1 MALLFHRNTKT
12 VKEIYDDF
20 SNGRLIVDP
29 SYQRRKV
36 WMEQDK
42 VRLVETIL
50 MDLII
55 PEVFFWPAA
64 LDAETGETVTH
75 IVDGQQRLTSIVE
88 FLSGESQDSGESQ
101 EFRRLTS
108 KYLLD
113 DKIMKSCGNLSFEEL
128 SSDFKKKLW
137 SYNISVV
144 NIDQSFTKQDITQM
158 FYRLNLTN
166 YSLNPQEKRNSK
178 ESQFGETSEALS
190 TMDFWKKCR
199 VFSSADARRMKD
211 IEYCCSVY
219 ILAIEGIVDQT
230 SGKKI
235 NDYYDDYADSFDE
248 DKVLTKKIESAM
260 DIITQLCDK
269 TTLSFI
275 SKKAQMYTLFS
286 FALKL
291 IDTGMSFT
299 PEIFERFKL
308 FVTAYNL
315 FRNEYS
321 IDFSS
326 DELRD
331 INEGIKKYK
340 LASSEGINKIGNRV
354 IRFQILYDLCV
365 QYPPNVKEY
374 FEELAGLYQAQKD
387 SRVKYEPLDLE
398 DLIDTQEVDQ
408 V

>member
-42 VRLVETIL
+42 VRLIETIL

-55 PEVFFWPAA
+55 PEVFFWPAT
-64 LDAETGETVTH
+64 LDADTGETVTH
-75 IVDGQQRLTSIVE
+75 IVDGQQRLTTIVE
-88 FLSGESQDSGESQ
+88 FLSGESQ

-108 KYLLD
+108 KHLLD
-113 DKIMKSCGNLSFEEL
+113 GKIIEKCGNLSFEEL

-178 ESQFGETSEALS
+178 ESRFGEMAEALS
-190 TMDFWKKCR
+190 TMDFWKNCK

-235 NDYYDDYADSFDE
+235 NDYYDDYADSFDD
-248 DKVLTKKIESAM
+248 DKALTKKIELAM
-260 DIITQLCDK
+260 DIITGLCDK
-269 TTLSFI
+269 TTLSFV

-291 IDTGMSFT
+291 IDEKIELT

-308 FVTAYNL
+308 FVATYNL
-315 FRNEYS
+315 FRNEYN
-321 IDFSS
+321 INFTNDN
-326 DELRD
+326 LRD
-331 INEGIKKYK
+331 IHEGIKKYK
-340 LASSEGINKIGNRV
+340 LASQEGLNKISNRM
-354 IRFQILYDLCV
+354 IRFHTLYAFCI
-365 QYPPNVKEY
+365 QYPSSVKAHL
-374 FEELAGLYQAQKD
+374 EELAELYQAQKD
-387 SRVKYEPLDLE
+387 SRVNYEPLDLE
-398 DLIDTQEVDQ
+398 DIIDISEMDHD
-408 V
+408 